1 MMDVLT
7 NGRALAIAV
16 GESLAL
22 PSGRL
27 VRLADINAD
36 AWEPADADPEDA
48 TPECLATATAEA
60 ARLAALPP
68 PPPRVL
74 PEGEAF
80 RPLTVD
86 PSIADFLRRA
96 EAILRTIAP
105 CPTCATLAGYCEK
118 ARLGIVTDG
127 MWTAI
132 EQMEEAADPSHVAA
146 FAEEFDALAQ
156 VFAGDAGRAHIARD
170 AAKNVR
176 TLGFTTK
183 RLRALARSLRA
194 QVGR

>member
-1 MMDVLT
+1 MDVLT

-36 AWEPADADPEDA
+36 AWEPADANPEDA
-48 TPECLATATAEA
+48 TPECLATAMAEA

-86 PSIADFLRRA
+86 PSISDFLRRA
-96 EAILRTIAP
+96 EALMRVLAP
-105 CPTCATLAGYCEK
+105 CPTRTTLVGYCEK
-118 ARLGIVTDG
+118 ARMGIMTDG

-132 EQMEEAADPSHVAA
+132 EQLEEAADPSHVAA
-146 FAEEFDALAQ
+146 FASELDALSES
-156 VFAGDAGRAHIARD
+156 FAGTERANIARN
-170 AAKNVR
+170 AAENVR

-183 RLRALARSLRA
+183 KLRALARSLRA